1 MRLPSKHRRA
11 ALRATGAGALL
22 AMSIGLSGC
31 HWWED
36 LEPGENLADKYG
48 EFVGFC
54 GFLQECGSHSDPNQG
69 GQQTATGT
77 SSDDSSGNST
87 NTGDENATAPED
99 D

>member
-11 ALRATGAGALL
+11 ALRAIGAGALL

-48 EFVGFC
+48 EYVGFC
-54 GFLQECGSHSDPNQG
+54 GFLQECGNHGNSNRG
-69 GQQTATGT
+69 GSQTGTGT
-77 SSDDSSGNST
+77 SSSDSTGSGSST
-87 NTGDENATAPED
+87 SESTTSAGAQ
-99 D
+99 

>member
-1 MRLPSKHRRA
+1 MQLPSKHRRA
-11 ALRATGAGALL
+11 MLRAIGAGALL

-54 GFLQECGSHSDPNQG
+54 GFLQECGNHGNSNRGG
-69 GQQTATGT
+69 GQTQTGT
-77 SSDDSSGNST
+77 SSGDSTGSGSST
-87 NTGDENATAPED
+87 SESTVTAGAQ
-99 D
+99 